1 MTRPVDTARHSEL
14 LDRAVQYAIEH
25 GLSDLTLRPLA
36 DALGIMPNTL
46 VHHFGSKE
54 ELLSAILNG
63 VRERLQGMVRAELER
78 DPGGEPLQV
87 VWRWSLQPGAA
98 EVLSLVL
105 RGVRSRAAP
114 TRALRSVP
122 TARHRRLAD
131 HRRYAPRDP
140 GIGGAARPAAG
151 PAHDR
156 RTRARRAGLCA
167 IPRFLAQRMRRRTG
181 VSELG
186 ARSPV
191 QPIVRGPLELFGDV
205 LTRHRFGVAGPH
217 VGWL

>member
-87 VWRWSLQPGAA
+87 VWRWSSSPERLKFFRSFFEAYGLALRQPERYAPFLQRVIGDWLITDDTPRATLELA
-98 EVLSLVL
+98 VL
-105 RGVRSRAAP
+105 RGLLLDLLTTGERERVEQAF
-114 TRALRSVP
+114 AL
-122 TARHRRLAD
+122 
-131 HRRYAPRDP
+131 
-140 GIGGAARPAAG
+140 
-151 PAHDR
+151 
-156 RTRARRAGLCA
+156 
-167 IPRFLAQRMRRRTG
+167 FLA
-181 VSELG
+181 SLPS
-186 ARSPV
+186 A
-191 QPIVRGPLELFGDV
+191 
-205 LTRHRFGVAGPH
+205 
-217 VGWL
+217 